1 MRISYSTPGDA
12 YNRVMV
18 VSPRKRERIFEYIR
32 ISNVWSFNTREFF
45 HYRSANVSNL
55 FSKNLLSLSSS
66 IVENPEYKCFLVK
79 KRRTTIQLYSPRN
92 YWKEIEKEED
102 GKSRVERSKSE
113 SSQSLAFPPSS
124 KPMMTTSPNDERMSP
139 RRRRGRR
146 KDYFFLQEMSSWLR
160 WRYSDIETS
169 QIAK

>member
-1 MRISYSTPGDA
+1 MNIRVMRISYSTPGDA

-124 KPMMTTSPNDERMSP
+124 KPMMTTSPNDERTSP

-146 KDYFFLQEMSSWLR
+146 KDYFFLQEMSS
-160 WRYSDIETS
+160 
-169 QIAK
+169 

>member
-1 MRISYSTPGDA
+1 MFFGKEKKDDYS
-12 YNRVMV
+12 
-18 VSPRKRERIFEYIR
+18 II
-32 ISNVWSFNTREFF
+32 
-45 HYRSANVSNL
+45 H
-55 FSKNLLSLSSS
+55 
-66 IVENPEYKCFLVK
+66 
-79 KRRTTIQLYSPRN
+79 SPRN

-146 KDYFFLQEMSSWLR
+146 KDYFFLQEMSS
-160 WRYSDIETS
+160 
-169 QIAK
+169 